1 MRIDGIFITAQGS
14 RRQPAT
20 LRLDRSDQQDA
31 RLQLVFGDDAPP
43 ITVQISAVSPP
54 IAGADIRITLGG
66 QGVFI
71 LRDDHL
77 PRALTPFLPPSRWY
91 TAGVWLA
98 VVERLTWRYMAI
110 VLALIIAM
118 AVGIRVA
125 LPMLATQIAAALPDR
140 WLVAAGDTTLAQLD
154 NLLLEPSQLPVAK
167 QREITGQFNAILAQL
182 PPDQRRIRL
191 HFRQSAD
198 IGPNAFALPGRHII
212 MLDELVDFIGAD
224 SDALTAVLA
233 HEAGHVIERHSAR
246 MITEATLIAVV
257 AALIFGADE
266 SLIEEMGSMGA
277 SLMLAEQSR
286 GFELEAD
293 RVSADVL
300 TKMGKDPRH
309 LATFF
314 NRIEQACGAAC
325 DGSGFFA
332 SHPSFATRREQILD
346 GTQR

>member
-1 MRIDGIFITAQGS
+1 MHIDGIFIAAQAS

-20 LRLDRSDQQDA
+20 LLIDRSGQQGA
-31 RLQLVFGDDAPP
+31 RLQLVLEDNAPP
-43 ITVQISAVSPP
+43 ITVQISAVSAP
-54 IAGADIRITLGG
+54 IAGADMRITLAG
-66 QGVFI
+66 QGVFN
-71 LRDDHL
+71 LREDHL

-91 TAGVWLA
+91 SAGVWLA
-98 VVERLTWRYMAI
+98 VVERLNWRYMVI

-118 AVGIRVA
+118 AAGIRVA

-140 WLVAAGDTTLAQLD
+140 WLVAAGDTSLAQLD
-154 NLLLEPSQLPVAK
+154 NLLLEPSQLPEVK
-167 QREITGQFNAILAQL
+167 QREITDQFNAILAQL
-182 PPDQRRIRL
+182 PPDQRDIRL

-212 MLDELVDFIGAD
+212 VLDELVEFIGAD
-224 SDALTAVLA
+224 SDALTAVMA

-246 MITEATLIAVV
+246 IITEATMIAVA

-266 SLIEEMGSMGA
+266 SLIEEMASIGA

-332 SHPSFATRREQILD
+332 SHPSFATRRQQILD

>member
-1 MRIDGIFITAQGS
+1 MRIDGFFIAAQVS
-14 RRQPAT
+14 RRQTAT
-20 LRLDRSDQQDA
+20 LIIAESGQKDV
-31 RLQLVFGDDAPP
+31 RLQLVLGDNAPP

-54 IAGADIRITLGG
+54 LAGADMRITLGG

-77 PRALTPFLPPSRWY
+77 PRALTPFLPQSRWY
-91 TAGVWLA
+91 SAGLWLA
-98 VVERLTWRYMAI
+98 VAERLNWRYMIIMLAVI
-110 VLALIIAM
+110 VAM
-118 AVGIRVA
+118 AAGIRVA

-140 WLVAAGDTTLAQLD
+140 WLAAVGDTSLAQLD

-167 QREITGQFNAILAQL
+167 RREITGQFNAILAQL
-182 PPDQRRIRL
+182 PPDQRDIRL

-212 MLDELVDFIGAD
+212 VLDALVEFVGAD

-246 MITEATLIAVV
+246 MIAEATLVAVA

-266 SLIEEMGSMGA
+266 SLIEEMGSIGA

-293 RVSADVL
+293 RVSTTVL

-309 LATFF
+309 LVTFF
-314 NRIEQACGAAC
+314 DRIEQACGAAC

-332 SHPSFATRREQILD
+332 SHPSFATRRQQIRD
-346 GTQR
+346 HNQR

>member
-1 MRIDGIFITAQGS
+1 MHIDGIFIAAQAS

-20 LRLDRSDQQDA
+20 LLIDRSGQQGA
-31 RLQLVFGDDAPP
+31 RLQLVLGDNAPP
-43 ITVQISAVSPP
+43 ITVQISAVSAP
-54 IAGADIRITLGG
+54 IAGADMRITLAG

-71 LRDDHL
+71 LREDHQ

-91 TAGVWLA
+91 SAGVWLA
-98 VVERLTWRYMAI
+98 VVERLNWRYMVI

-118 AVGIRVA
+118 AASIRVA
-125 LPMLATQIAAALPDR
+125 LPMLATQITAALPDR
-140 WLVAAGDTTLAQLD
+140 WLVAAGDTSLAQLD
-154 NLLLEPSQLPVAK
+154 NLLLEPSQLPEVK
-167 QREITGQFNAILAQL
+167 QREITDQFNAILAQL
-182 PPDQRRIRL
+182 PPDQRDIRL

-212 MLDELVDFIGAD
+212 VLDELVEFIGAD
-224 SDALTAVLA
+224 SDALTAVMA

-246 MITEATLIAVV
+246 MITEATMIAVA

-266 SLIEEMGSMGA
+266 SVIEEMASIGA
-277 SLMLAEQSR
+277 SLILAEQSR

-332 SHPSFATRREQILD
+332 SHPSFATRRQQILD
-346 GTQR
+346 GDQR

>member
-1 MRIDGIFITAQGS
+1 MHIDGTFIAAQAS
-14 RRQPAT
+14 RRQPA
-20 LRLDRSDQQDA
+20 RLLIDKSGQQDA
-31 RLQLVFGDDAPP
+31 RLQLVLGDNAPP
-43 ITVQISAVSPP
+43 FTVQISAVSAP
-54 IAGADIRITLGG
+54 IAGADMRFTLAG

-71 LRDDHL
+71 LREDHL

-91 TAGVWLA
+91 SAGVWLA
-98 VVERLTWRYMAI
+98 VVERLNWRYMVI

-118 AVGIRVA
+118 AAGIRVA

-140 WLVAAGDTTLAQLD
+140 WLVAAGDTSLAQLD
-154 NLLLEPSQLPVAK
+154 NLLLEPSQLPEVK
-167 QREITGQFNAILAQL
+167 QREITDQFNAILAQL
-182 PPDQRRIRL
+182 PPDQRDIRL

-212 MLDELVDFIGAD
+212 VLDELVEFIGAD
-224 SDALTAVLA
+224 SDALTAVMA

-246 MITEATLIAVV
+246 MITEATMIAVA

-266 SLIEEMGSMGA
+266 SLIEEMASIGA

-332 SHPSFATRREQILD
+332 SHPSFATRRQQILD
-346 GTQR
+346 ADQR

>member
-1 MRIDGIFITAQGS
+1 
-14 RRQPAT
+14 
-20 LRLDRSDQQDA
+20 
-31 RLQLVFGDDAPP
+31 
-43 ITVQISAVSPP
+43 
-54 IAGADIRITLGG
+54 
-66 QGVFI
+66 
-71 LRDDHL
+71 
-77 PRALTPFLPPSRWY
+77 
-91 TAGVWLA
+91 
-98 VVERLTWRYMAI
+98 MA
-110 VLALIIAM
+110 A
-118 AVGIRVA
+118 GIRVA

-140 WLVAAGDTTLAQLD
+140 WLVAAGDTSLAQLD
-154 NLLLEPSQLPVAK
+154 NLLLEPSQLPEVK
-167 QREITGQFNAILAQL
+167 QREITDQFNAILAQL
-182 PPDQRRIRL
+182 PPDQRDIRL

-212 MLDELVDFIGAD
+212 VLDELVEFIGAD
-224 SDALTAVLA
+224 SDALTAVMA

-246 MITEATLIAVV
+246 MITEATMIAVA

-266 SLIEEMGSMGA
+266 SLIEEMASIGA

-332 SHPSFATRREQILD
+332 SHPSFATRRQQILD
-346 GTQR
+346 GDQR

>member
-1 MRIDGIFITAQGS
+1 MHIDGIFIAAQAS
-14 RRQPAT
+14 RWQPAT
-20 LRLDRSDQQDA
+20 LLIDRSGQQGA
-31 RLQLVFGDDAPP
+31 RLQLVLGDNAPP
-43 ITVQISAVSPP
+43 ITVQISAVSAP
-54 IAGADIRITLGG
+54 IAGADMRITLAG

-71 LRDDHL
+71 LREDHQ

-91 TAGVWLA
+91 SAGVWLA
-98 VVERLTWRYMAI
+98 VVERLNWRYMVI

-118 AVGIRVA
+118 AAGIRVA
-125 LPMLATQIAAALPDR
+125 LPMLATQITAALPDR
-140 WLVAAGDTTLAQLD
+140 WLVAAGDTSLAQLD
-154 NLLLEPSQLPVAK
+154 NLLLEPSQLPEVK
-167 QREITGQFNAILAQL
+167 QREITDQFNAILAQL
-182 PPDQRRIRL
+182 PPDQRDIRL

-212 MLDELVDFIGAD
+212 VLDELVEFIGAD
-224 SDALTAVLA
+224 SDALTAVMA

-246 MITEATLIAVV
+246 MITEATMIAVA

-266 SLIEEMGSMGA
+266 SVIEEMASIGA
-277 SLMLAEQSR
+277 SLILAEQSR

-325 DGSGFFA
+325 DESGFFA
-332 SHPSFATRREQILD
+332 SHPSFVTRRQQIID
-346 GTQR
+346 GDQR

>member
-1 MRIDGIFITAQGS
+1 MHIDGIFIAAQAS

-20 LRLDRSDQQDA
+20 LLIDRSGQQGA
-31 RLQLVFGDDAPP
+31 RLQLVLGDNAPP
-43 ITVQISAVSPP
+43 ITVQISAVSAP
-54 IAGADIRITLGG
+54 IAGADMRITLAG

-71 LRDDHL
+71 LREDHL

-91 TAGVWLA
+91 SAGVWLA
-98 VVERLTWRYMAI
+98 VVERLNWRYMVI

-118 AVGIRVA
+118 AAGIPVA
-125 LPMLATQIAAALPDR
+125 LPMLATQITAALPDR
-140 WLVAAGDTTLAQLD
+140 WLVAAGDTSLAQLD
-154 NLLLEPSQLPVAK
+154 NLLLEPSQLPEVK
-167 QREITGQFNAILAQL
+167 QREITDQFNAILAQL
-182 PPDQRRIRL
+182 PPDQRDIRL

-212 MLDELVDFIGAD
+212 VLDELVEFIGAD
-224 SDALTAVLA
+224 SDALTAVMA

-246 MITEATLIAVV
+246 MITEATMIAVA

-266 SLIEEMGSMGA
+266 SLIEEMASIGA
-277 SLMLAEQSR
+277 SLMLAGQSR

-314 NRIEQACGAAC
+314 NQIEQACGAAC
-325 DGSGFFA
+325 DVSGFFA
-332 SHPSFATRREQILD
+332 SHPSFSARRQQILD
-346 GTQR
+346 GDQR